1 MLGFHHGSKS
11 TRSSLG
17 AIRRF
22 QEQPASYDIREPCQG
37 ISQYCRCNR
46 PPTGETQLHIFEIGD
61 HELEHKVIGRR
72 GRSFSGRPGSVRRS
86 QDKRCDSN
94 RFQSQIDALSA
105 YLESQGYRKSHIP
118 KSQRQS
124 ELTPTHSVHIERMYG
139 SALQQ
144 GTTGSQITINFD
156 VKSADFKSLI
166 QNVKAKI
173 PSLNLDP
180 TSTNQLYADVGTI
193 EVQIA
198 SPTPKPSII
207 SESLSS
213 IKAILENAASNV
225 IAAGIVYEIV
235 KFLSGH

>member
-1 MLGFHHGSKS
+1 MDQKTLDQALARFEGFRNNLPVTISESVVKEYHSIVD
-11 TRSSLG
+11 
-17 AIRRF
+17 AIDL
-22 QEQPASYDIREPCQG
+22 A
-37 ISQYCRCNR
+37 
-46 PPTGETQLHIFEIGD
+46 TGEMQLHIFKIGD
-61 HELEHKVIGRR
+61 HELVHKVIGRR
-72 GRSFSGRPGSVRRS
+72 GMSFSGRPGSVKRS
-86 QDKRCDSN
+86 QDKRCDSQ
-94 RFQSQIDALSA
+94 RFQSQIDALSV
-105 YLESQGYRKSHIP
+105 YLESQGYRRSQLP
-118 KSQRQS
+118 KSQHQLER
-124 ELTPTHSVHIERMYG
+124 PTHSVHIERMYG
-139 SALQQ
+139 SAIQQ

-166 QNVKAKI
+166 QDVRAKI

-180 TSTNQLYADVGTI
+180 TSTNQLYSDIGTI

-213 IKAILENAASNV
+213 IKAILENAAGNV